1 MHNNITVWMAHFDN
15 ITKLSKGFEI
25 PGKTDISITMK
36 ANEVEKIYVVQ
47 CHPEAKKNYK
57 GNK

>member
-1 MHNNITVWMAHFDN
+1 MAHFDN